1 MGETEIAKKKREKLR
16 GRERKR
22 EVGERE
28 KVRQKSWVHTL
39 L

>member
-28 KVRQKSWVHTL
+28 KVRQKSYSEL
-39 L
+39 LV